1 MSRNRINTGGKTMR
15 RKKIMLSILGLLFL
29 ALLISCG
36 FKRQA
41 DNDAVEVATA
51 EEVEASDEEEVT
63 EVEADN
69 EEEAEAEE
77 PEETDDEMET
87 PEEEAEQEEAA
98 DEPEETPEEAQ
109 EENLEEVEEEQ
120 SEPEVVTPTVEPAE
134 GTYYVTAPSLNVRSG
149 DGTSYGVLGVVT
161 LNTSINVTGVTT
173 NGWYEFSHNGNKGYV
188 SGNYLSKEKKVVE
201 TTPPPAPKTEEK
213 KPEPTP
219 PPNNNNVVDNM
230 TGLGNS
236 RQVILVT
243 TKGSSTT
250 TGQFQT
256 FEKDGT
262 GKWNRLLQGTAY
274 VGKTGMTSNKQEGDG
289 KTPIGKFTLGTAFG
303 YQGNP
308 GTKLN
313 FRNSTADDVWVDD
326 SNSKYYNT
334 WQQDSNPD
342 KDWNSAESM
351 MHRLYNY
358 GIVINYNT
366 GQTPGRGSA
375 IFLHVGNSYTLGC
388 VAVSQSNLVNIM
400 KWVDPGKNP
409 VIIQTPESGISN
421 Y

>member
-1 MSRNRINTGGKTMR
+1 M
-15 RKKIMLSILGLLFL
+15 
-29 ALLISCG
+29 
-36 FKRQA
+36 
-41 DNDAVEVATA
+41 
-51 EEVEASDEEEVT
+51 EEEPT
-63 EVEADN
+63 
-69 EEEAEAEE
+69 E
-77 PEETDDEMET
+77 PEITEPIAKT
-87 PEEEAEQEEAA
+87 A
-98 DEPEETPEEAQ
+98 D
-109 EENLEEVEEEQ
+109 
-120 SEPEVVTPTVEPAE
+120 
-134 GTYYVTAPSLNVRSG
+134 GTYYVTAPTLNVRSG

-161 LNTSINVTGVTT
+161 LNTTINVTGVTA
-173 NGWYEFSHNGNKGYV
+173 NGWYEFTHNGHKGFV

-201 TTPPPAPKTEEK
+201 TPPPAPEPEAKEVVSTP
-213 KPEPTP
+213 KPE
-219 PPNNNNVVDNM
+219 NNNTVVDDMSN
-230 TGLGNS
+230 LGNS
-236 RQVILVT
+236 QQVILVT
-243 TKGSSTT
+243 TSGSSTT

-256 FEKDGT
+256 FEKDGN

-289 KTPIGKFTLGTAFG
+289 KTPIGKFSLGTAFG

-313 FRNSTADDVWVDD
+313 FKNSTADDVWVDD

-342 KDWNSAESM
+342 KDWKSAESM

-388 VAVSQSNLVNIM
+388 VAISQNNLTNLM
-400 KWVDPGKNP
+400 KWVDPAKNP
-409 VIIQTPESGISN
+409 VIIQTPESGLSN